1 MSKPERHACPYCT
14 EAVNLEA
21 VVCPH
26 CRSAIWITRSG
37 HRFRRSINAVPV
49 GRFRSRLEYRWYRVL
64 DAAGL
69 RPEYEAHG
77 FSDLRVPYLPDFY
90 LPTLS
95 LWLEIKPRLVDDEG
109 RDKAR
114 LLSERTQEPVV
125 IACGAPEQNE
135 AFLTS
140 SRSVFITGAAGWIIR
155 GCRILSGPILNQPA
169 GERIGS

>member
-1 MSKPERHACPYCT
+1 
-14 EAVNLEA
+14 
-21 VVCPH
+21 
-26 CRSAIWITRSG
+26 
-37 HRFRRSINAVPV
+37 
-49 GRFRSRLEYRWYRVL
+49 
-64 DAAGL
+64 
-69 RPEYEAHG
+69 
-77 FSDLRVPYLPDFY
+77 LPDFY